1 MLGMGGGLGNL
12 GVGLLRKIRGLETLY
27 QLWWNV
33 IPKLVESIER
43 LWITMRFKGERRIL
57 HVLSAYSTNQVLKIK
72 KKTLDRKT
80 TIRTVNSKTDVERK
94 NYNWRQQHWLTCI
107 NRNIKKVHWSTWSLW
122 FKQQLLWYTKA
133 TELKRN
139 LETISFP
146 TFQQNRIL
154 HSNVLT
160 CPKISDHDATY
171 ITANMAVDKFET
183 RYKYIRNLKNFK
195 LEKYVQD
202 FQTLSISLLLWWS
215 NRSIRHLKQTHFKRD

>member
-57 HVLSAYSTNQVLKIK
+57 HVLSAYSTNQVLKITK
-72 KKTLDRKT
+72 KQNKKGMDRKT
-80 TIRTVNSKTDVERK
+80 LVRTLNSQTDVERK

-122 FKQQLLWYTKA
+122 FKGTLMQIWK
-133 TELKRN
+133 
-139 LETISFP
+139 S
-146 TFQQNRIL
+146 
-154 HSNVLT
+154 
-160 CPKISDHDATY
+160 TY
-171 ITANMAVDKFET
+171 IFVFT
-183 RYKYIRNLKNFK
+183 
-195 LEKYVQD
+195 
-202 FQTLSISLLLWWS
+202 
-215 NRSIRHLKQTHFKRD
+215 